1 MEAPNLS
8 RYATAKRNVN
18 DDFAAKE
25 SAYQF
30 SRRLSQRR
38 GSRDLADARRSFSR
52 SQPNFQASWGSRG
65 MGDSGFYKEALQRR
79 TSDYTRNLG
88 RMQEDQQSDLNR
100 LDMQRASDEQ
110 ARNRALADIDLRKA
124 EEIAN
129 VGRWLEQL
137 RPYLGR

>member
-8 RYATAKRNVN
+8 RYASAKRNVN
-18 DDFAAKE
+18 NDFAAKE

-30 SRRLSQRR
+30 SRGLSQRR
-38 GSRDLADARRSFSR
+38 GARDRADARQSFRR
-52 SQPNFQASWGSRG
+52 SQPGFQASWGSRG

-79 TSDYTRNLG
+79 TSDHTRNLG
-88 RMQEDQQSDLNR
+88 RMREDQQSQLSQ
-100 LDMQRASDEQ
+100 LDMQRASDTQ
-110 ARNRALADIDLRKA
+110 ARDRALADIDLAKA
-124 EEIAN
+124 EEIAS